1 MSRRCAFL
9 VVCLTF
15 ACNLTPLYAG
25 MPWEI
30 RARNG
35 ASVWEQAGREE
46 IPKGKTRALLLGY
59 DLKGKSTKVTGGN
72 QFWIVDHRGP
82 DTVQVQAVE
91 GKLKGYYLNS
101 SFLGGF
107 YLSRTPEDFILEK
120 KGSGK

>member
-1 MSRRCAFL
+1 MSRPCAFL
-9 VVCLTF
+9 GVCLTF

-35 ASVWEQAGREE
+35 TPVWEQAGSEE
-46 IPKGKTRALLLGY
+46 IPKGETRALRLGY
-59 DLKGKSTKVTGGN
+59 DREGKVLGGN
-72 QFWIVDHRGP
+72 QLWVVDHRGP
-82 DTVQVQAVE
+82 DTVRIRAVE

-101 SFLGGF
+101 GLLGGF
-107 YLSRTPEDFILEK
+107 SLSQTPEDFILEQ